1 MHEENLKNWDEF
13 EKAICQIEAEY
24 EKKKAETAMPVSD
37 LLYRGQPDSKMLLE
51 TTLERAAQLPV
62 SMSDYYRLILAA
74 RYHIETFTDKD
85 WNIPS
90 TEQYEQWLETQEHT
104 FILNYE
110 SYNYFVYLRH
120 HGFPSPLLDWTASPY
135 LAAFF
140 AMHKVARGVEN
151 VSVYVFCERALDIK
165 DTPSNDPVI
174 HRFGPNVKAHRRH
187 YLQQSQYTICTESK
201 NGKIVYAR
209 HEDVVLM
216 NNTTQDQLW
225 KFNLPVSERVN
236 FLIKLNKMNIN
247 SFSLFET
254 ADSLM
259 DTIATNDILLNN
271 RYLKT
276 VDVLPSA

>member
-1 MHEENLKNWDEF
+1 MLEENLKNWDEF
-13 EKAICQIEAEY
+13 EKAICQIEADY
-24 EKKKAETAMPVSD
+24 EKKKAKTTMLVSD

-51 TTLERAAQLPV
+51 TTLERAVQLPV
-62 SMSDYYRLILAA
+62 SMGDYYRLIRAA
-74 RYHIETFTDKD
+74 RSRIETFTDKD

-90 TEQYEQWLETQEHT
+90 AEQYEQWLETQEHT

-140 AMHKVARGVEN
+140 AMHKVAKSVEN
-151 VSVYVFCERALDIK
+151 VSVYVLCESASGIK
-165 DTPSNDPVI
+165 ITSSNDPVI
-174 HRFGPNVKAHRRH
+174 HGLGPNVKAHRRH

-209 HEDVVLM
+209 HEDVVSM
-216 NNTTQDQLW
+216 NSDTQDQIW

-236 FLIKLNKMNIN
+236 FLTKLNKMNIN

-259 DTIATNDILLNN
+259 DTIATNDILLDN

-276 VDVLPSA
+276 ERGRLG